1 MIQAIGLTS
10 NPHRKL
16 PPTVEDVTFEAPAGQ
31 VTALLGSPRSGRTT
45 TLRLLLGLEP
55 GRGIAC
61 FRGRPLHWFS
71 HPARE
76 VGALLDEVSGHPSRT
91 VRGQLRMLCAAVGVP
106 RGRADEVLDVVGMA
120 GLAEERLGRLSP
132 GMDRRLSLAGALLGD
147 PHTLVLDEPVH
158 DLTGQEARWMHGLL
172 RAHAAQGGT
181 VLFTTAEAREAARIA
196 DRVVVLE
203 RGRII
208 AEQPVKEFARTRLR
222 PRVTVRSPYAARLGT
237 LLAKQARAARE
248 SVEVTSEDPNR
259 LSVYGSTCA
268 EVGDLAYRHGILL
281 HQLAEESGDV
291 GPGAHGED
299 VGHGRAPQMNRG
311 VRADGRGRA
320 EAGGGGR
327 PHVPGAPVDLLA
339 GAEQFP
345 ISEGSNPAASTHHQE
360 AEEPGL
366 PAAIADSDPAA
377 VPPTPEP
384 GGEPTE
390 PRGRHGQAPPRPLP
404 GRALSSEPGT
414 PAHDEAR
421 LEPPSRETTTAVAE
435 EPGRSENA
443 VRRRDRPHPPA
454 AAEEL
459 SELPPPLTVRPARHP
474 LRPLSYELRRLT
486 GVATA
491 YLVLGV
497 AVFVSAVTA
506 LLLARGGHT
515 PQQRVLAAWPLGLP
529 LPPAALGAG
538 LLGALAFGEE
548 FRYPVLAVDRRA
560 VPRRLSLLGAKL
572 AVSAATGLLLALL
585 TLGTDAALLQLVYGP
600 GLTRVPDD
608 WPAATASWLGLVT
621 GCGWAGVLAAGVFR
635 SATAGIAAVVAVPV
649 LLVPA
654 MEKALAGPSAHSAA
668 GLPGR
673 LRALTLWPFGTERP
687 FVMLVRAA
695 GQPVGL
701 ALLLSLFLLSFAYV
715 LTSLRSRAQ

>member
-172 RAHAAQGGT
+172 RAHAVQGGT

-208 AEQPVKEFARTRLR
+208 AEQPVREFARTRLR
-222 PRVTVRSPYAARLGT
+222 PRVTVRSPYAARLST
-237 LLAKQARAARE
+237 LLAKEARAARA

-291 GPGAHGED
+291 GPGAHGKD
-299 VGHGRAPQMNRG
+299 VARGRAPQMNRA
-311 VRADGRGRA
+311 VRADRRGRA
-320 EAGGGGR
+320 ETDGGGR
-327 PHVPGAPVDLLA
+327 PHVPGGPVDLLA
-339 GAEQFP
+339 GAERFP
-345 ISEGSNPAASTHHQE
+345 DSEGSNPAAPVHHQ
-360 AEEPGL
+360 AAAEPGL
-366 PAAIADSDPAA
+366 SAAIADSDP
-377 VPPTPEP
+377 VPTPKSV
-384 GGEPTE
+384 GEPTE
-390 PRGRHGQAPPRPLP
+390 PRGRHGPPPPCPLP
-404 GRALSSEPGT
+404 GRALSGESGT
-414 PAHDEAR
+414 SAHDEAT

-435 EPGRSENA
+435 GPGMSGKA

-459 SELPPPLTVRPARHP
+459 SELPPPLTVRPVRHP

-497 AVFVSAVTA
+497 AVSVSALTA

-585 TLGTDAALLQLVYGP
+585 TLGIDAALLQLVYGP
-600 GLTRVPDD
+600 GFTRVPDD
-608 WPAATASWLGLVT
+608 WPAVTASWLGLVT

-654 MEKALAGPSAHSAA
+654 MEKALEGPSAHSAA

-687 FVMLVRAA
+687 FVMLVRAV

-701 ALLLSLFLLSFAYV
+701 AVLLSLSLLSFAYV
-715 LTSLRSRAQ
+715 LVSLRSRAQ